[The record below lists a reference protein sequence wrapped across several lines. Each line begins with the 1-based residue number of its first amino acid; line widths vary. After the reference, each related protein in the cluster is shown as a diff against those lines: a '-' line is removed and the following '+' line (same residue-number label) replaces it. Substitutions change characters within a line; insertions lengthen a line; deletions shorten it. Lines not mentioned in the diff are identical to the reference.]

1 MVGEVEG
8 EGGLVIQNPSLA
20 SSPLPRAHSSRQQ
33 GTQERGDEEEEEEAK
48 KGGQRDSGV
57 TNGGTH
63 PALDTMPGRQQQQQ
77 HDTLHPPLYLSVS
90 GDATASGS
98 ASALSLLLPPCVF
111 VCACVSANQHRRA
124 L

>member
-1 MVGEVEG
+1 M
-8 EGGLVIQNPSLA
+8 
-20 SSPLPRAHSSRQQ
+20 
-33 GTQERGDEEEEEEAK
+33 K

-63 PALDTMPGRQQQQQ
+63 PALDTMPPRRQQQ
-77 HDTLHPPLYLSVS
+77 HDTLHPLLYLSVS

-98 ASALSLLLPPCVF
+98 ASALSLLLLLCVF

>member
-1 MVGEVEG
+1 MI
-8 EGGLVIQNPSLA
+8 IQNPSLA
-20 SSPLPRAHSSRQQ
+20 SPLLPRAHSSRQQ
-33 GTQERGDEEEEEEAK
+33 GTQERGDEEEEEEVK

-63 PALDTMPGRQQQQQ
+63 PALDTMPRQRQQQ
-77 HDTLHPPLYLSVS
+77 HDTLHPPLYLCVS

-98 ASALSLLLPPCVF
+98 VSALSLLLLPCAF